1 MKDTLGEKS
10 AKPEGLLLSY
20 MCLEVSV
27 GEFLNLLVAWAKVQ
41 DSWTTKN
48 SSWVPRNLIRDL
60 W

>member
-27 GEFLNLLVAWAKVQ
+27 GEFLNLLVA
-41 DSWTTKN
+41 
-48 SSWVPRNLIRDL
+48 
-60 W
+60 